1 LIRLGIENI
10 NYLNEIS
17 NVLERL
23 LEIERVDEEV

>member
-1 LIRLGIENI
+1 MIRLGIENI